1 MADLRLYEVADRD
14 KVELAHEF
22 WSGKHVE
29 LSPTADGKIC
39 LSSMIYL
46 LLIAA
51 KLLATGFT
59 AHIRR
64 FPINGLFN
72 SPALHDQ
79 AVWVVWFPRCQFSS
93 TESTMCNDSRWAAP
107 PTARGPA
114 PGHILCVERLVR
126 GREDSCLHVLPP
138 IV

>member
-1 MADLRLYEVADRD
+1 MIVDLRLYEVADRD
-14 KVELAHEF
+14 KVELTHEF
-22 WSGKHVE
+22 LSGKHVE

-51 KLLATGFT
+51 KLPVTGRLFT

-64 FPINGLFN
+64 FPTNGLFN
-72 SPALHDQ
+72 SPALHNQ

-93 TESTMCNDSRWAAP
+93 IGSTMCTIPD
-107 PTARGPA
+107 GQ
-114 PGHILCVERLVR
+114 H
-126 GREDSCLHVLPP
+126 LPQQAVP
-138 IV
+138 SWPYPVC